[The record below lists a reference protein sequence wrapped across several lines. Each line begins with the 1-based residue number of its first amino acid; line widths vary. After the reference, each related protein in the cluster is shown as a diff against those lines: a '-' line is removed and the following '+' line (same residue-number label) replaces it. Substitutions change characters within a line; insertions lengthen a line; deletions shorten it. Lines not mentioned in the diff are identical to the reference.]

1 MSQWGQAPVAQRI
14 EQPPSKRLVAGSIP
28 AGRAISDGPKP
39 PLATHRAADSLRRNR
54 RPGRSPRVTAPLEV
68 QGVTV
73 RFGGLTALADVSAT
87 VADNEVVGVIGPNG
101 AGKTTLF
108 NVMCGFTRPD
118 DGRLLWRD
126 QPLRRIQPRQLA
138 GLGISRT
145 LQGLGLFPHLTVLE
159 NVMVGAT
166 KDGRS
171 GFWAALIALPH
182 SDADEL
188 RLRERALQVMSE
200 LDVDDVADRLPGQLP
215 YGVQKR
221 VAMARALVPE
231 PALLLLDEPASGLSG
246 DEMRE
251 LEELIRDLR
260 GRMSVLL
267 VEHHMDLVME
277 VCDRIVVL
285 DFGRRIAT
293 GTPDEV
299 RDDPQ
304 VLEAYLGEQVEA
316 PSGEVGD
323 DASD

>member
-1 MSQWGQAPVAQRI
+1 
-14 EQPPSKRLVAGSIP
+14 
-28 AGRAISDGPKP
+28 
-39 PLATHRAADSLRRNR
+39 
-54 RPGRSPRVTAPLEV
+54 VTALLEV

-73 RFGGLTALADVSAT
+73 RFGGLTALTDVSAT
-87 VADNEVVGVIGPNG
+87 VGDNEVVGIIGPNG

-108 NVMCGFTRPD
+108 NVICGFTRPTE
-118 DGRLLWRD
+118 GSLQWRGA
-126 QPLRRIQPRQLA
+126 PLRRHRPRQLA
-138 GLGISRT
+138 ALGISRT

-166 KDGRS
+166 KEARRW
-171 GFWAALIALPH
+171 FWPALLALPT
-182 SDADEL
+182 SDADER
-188 RLRERALQVMSE
+188 RLRQRALSVLSDLGIE
-200 LDVDDVADRLPGQLP
+200 EVADRLPGQLP

-221 VAMARALVPE
+221 VALARVLIADPQLV
-231 PALLLLDEPASGLSG
+231 LLDEPASGLSS
-246 DEMRE
+246 DEMRQ
-251 LEELIRDLR
+251 LGELIRDLR

-316 PSGEVGD
+316 KTDEVGHAED
-323 DASD
+323 

>member
-1 MSQWGQAPVAQRI
+1 
-14 EQPPSKRLVAGSIP
+14 
-28 AGRAISDGPKP
+28 
-39 PLATHRAADSLRRNR
+39 
-54 RPGRSPRVTAPLEV
+54 VTALLEV
-68 QGVTV
+68 QGITV

-87 VADNEVVGVIGPNG
+87 IADNEVVGVIGPNG

-108 NVMCGFTRPD
+108 NVVCGFTRPNE
-118 DGRLLWRD
+118 GQLEWRE
-126 QPLRRIQPRQLA
+126 QPLRRVHPRQLA

-166 KDGRS
+166 KAGRS
-171 GFWAALIALPH
+171 GFWSALFALPH
-182 SDADEL
+182 SDSDEL
-188 RLRERALQVMSE
+188 RLRDRALEVLSE
-200 LDVDDVADRLPGQLP
+200 LGIDDVADRLPGQLP

-221 VAMARALVPE
+221 VALARALA
-231 PALLLLDEPASGLSG
+231 PAPKLLLLDEPASGLSG

-251 LEELIRDLR
+251 LGELIRDLR

-316 PSGEVGD
+316 QTGDAPTGEADGD
-323 DASD
+323 ADD